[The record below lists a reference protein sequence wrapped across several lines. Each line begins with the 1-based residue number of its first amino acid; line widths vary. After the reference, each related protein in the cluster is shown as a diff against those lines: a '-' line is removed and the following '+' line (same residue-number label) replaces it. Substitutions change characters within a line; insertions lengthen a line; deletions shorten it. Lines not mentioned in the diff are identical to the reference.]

1 VLLQDMWT
9 HPKHEIAGA
18 HEGYQ
23 AGERMTAEFA
33 FTLLLAS
40 VFFVL
45 LGLVFWQMYI
55 AVVSS

>member
-1 VLLQDMWT
+1 
-9 HPKHEIAGA
+9 
-18 HEGYQ
+18 
-23 AGERMTAEFA
+23 MTAEFA